1 MEGTNGAL
9 LHFRESCDEFETR
22 RDSNG
27 LAILDRYTRIVDAY
41 AQANSY
47 VKDQISDLKQG
58 TLLFLNE
65 DGTIA
70 AYLAP
75 DGSFRVYEGTRTQN
89 DAEGGERVY
98 ADYSLGEDR
107 KLDVTLS
114 KNSSTNFMEVA
125 QGTAGSKDDDVLT
138 CVDGL
143 HKKGENLHN
152 GYNYE
157 EAHYF
162 GYTADGTLV
171 ELVREN
177 RYFDYDEEG
186 RLHKIEDA
194 SAALETGFAL
204 KNDRSVILTIINNM
218 NEDIS
223 SQKDRA
229 VYVTYDDTALD
240 SDGNVSDVTSD
251 KVREYEDA
259 KEDVNTNL
267 GTVEGGDFELTAE
280 GNVTGG
286 TVDTTGNTDITA
298 SGNVGTDST
307 PLTINAD
314 GTVKVDA
321 EGNMVNLKSDQDMKI
336 DSINSADGTGTV
348 KIDAAGSITDTNGE
362 DGTGATPAIA
372 AGEVDLKAGGT
383 VGTADNAL
391 DTSAD
396 TVNINANG
404 SVTAANDK
412 DVTANITSQT
422 GDVTLTADG
431 DVNAQNIAAPNGD
444 VALTADGDVTVT
456 SITAKNDTT
465 IMANGNVTGKP
476 NASGPNITSNNLN
489 IDTTGAGETP
499 GNVGGTGGANGDAL
513 TTNVNHL
520 SADAG
525 NITID
530 NNNGANGTLTID
542 SVTGKDVSITT
553 SGTMNG
559 NPNIDPNITAD
570 NLTTSSGGNTE
581 NLSANV
587 TGKVNQSST
596 NGSINTKINGAT
608 YTNNSADDI
617 RKKNEEAAIPKNQII
632 LAKAKATKKKVTLT
646 WTAAKG
652 ATGYIIYWNGK
663 IYKQVAASVR
673 KLVITGLKKKKVN
686 NFQIVAVRNKVRLGA
701 SLKSYTGIQLKK
713 ALPKKVKAKGKLTIK
728 VKKSKKLKITVTQK
742 GAGTLLKKGRKI
754 RFLMDKAGIIKV
766 FKSGK
771 IKALKKGTVTLYS
784 IAVNGV
790 WKKTVV
796 TVK

>member
-1 MEGTNGAL
+1 M
-9 LHFRESCDEFETR
+9 
-22 RDSNG
+22 
-27 LAILDRYTRIVDAY
+27 DAY

-98 ADYSLGEDR
+98 ADYSLGKDR

-125 QGTAGSKDDDVLT
+125 QGTAGSKGDDVLT

-143 HKKGENLHN
+143 HKTGENLHN

-162 GYTADGTLV
+162 GYSADGTLV
-171 ELVREN
+171 ELVRED

-218 NEDIS
+218 NEDTS

-229 VYVTYDDTALD
+229 VYVTYDNAALD

-251 KVREYEDA
+251 TRREYEDA
-259 KEDVNTNL
+259 AEDVNTNL
-267 GTVEGGDFELTAE
+267 GTVEGGDFELKAE

-307 PLTINAD
+307 PLTVNAD

-321 EGNMVNLKSDQDMKI
+321 KGDLVNLRSDQDMKI
-336 DSINSADGTGTV
+336 NSINSADGTGTV
-348 KIDAAGSITDTNGE
+348 SIDAAGSITDTNGE
-362 DGTGATPAIA
+362 NGTGAKPAIA
-372 AGEVDLKAGGT
+372 AGEVDLAAGGT

-391 DTSAD
+391 DLSAD
-396 TVNINANG
+396 TVHIDANG
-404 SVTAANDK
+404 SVNAANDK
-412 DVTANITSQT
+412 NVTADITSQN
-422 GDVTLTADG
+422 GDVTLSADGNVTADS
-431 DVNAQNIAAPNGD
+431 IESPNGN
-444 VALTADGDVTVT
+444 VTLTANGDVTVT
-456 SITAKNDTT
+456 SITAQNNTT
-465 IMANGNVTGKP
+465 IKANGNVIGTP
-476 NASGPNITSNNLN
+476 NASGANITSDSLN

-499 GNVGGTGGANGDAL
+499 GNIGGTGGANGNAL
-513 TTNVNHL
+513 TTDVNRL

-530 NNNGANGTLTID
+530 NNNGADGILTID
-542 SVTGKDVSITT
+542 SVTGKDVNITT

-570 NLTTSSGGNTE
+570 NLTTASGGNTE

-596 NGSINTKINGAT
+596 NGIINTRINGAT

-617 RKKNEEAAIPKNQII
+617 ARKNAEAAIPKNQII
-632 LAKAKATKKKVTLT
+632 LAKAVATKKQVTLK
-646 WTAAKG
+646 WTAAEG

-663 IYKQVAASVR
+663 IYKQVPASIM
-673 KLVITGLKKKKVN
+673 KLVIKDLKKKKVN
-686 NFQIVAVRNKVRLGA
+686 NFKVVAVWNTTEIGA

-728 VKKSKKLKITVTQK
+728 LKKSKKLVVTVVKK
-742 GAGTLLKKGRKI
+742 GAGALLKKGRQI
-754 RFLMDKAGIIKV
+754 RFLLSEAGIVKV

-771 IKALKKGTVTLYS
+771 IKALQKGKVTLYS
-784 IAVNGV
+784 IAVNGT
-790 WKKTVV
+790 WKKTVI